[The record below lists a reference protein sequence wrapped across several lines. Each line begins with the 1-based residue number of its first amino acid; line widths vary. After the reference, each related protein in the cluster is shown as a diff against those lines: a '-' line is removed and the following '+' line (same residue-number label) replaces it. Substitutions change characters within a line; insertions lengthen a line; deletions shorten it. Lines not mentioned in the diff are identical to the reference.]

1 MTSTKQLMIFTIL
14 FQLTDLRLTEPHWL
28 WLALVAPVLVILRK
42 RLRIAFAHTSTSIH
56 KATRNRDWTGVF
68 VAVLLV
74 VSWASFCIALTKPRL
89 VHQEMRRTLN
99 ARDFVIGIDR
109 SGSMF
114 ASDIKNPQ
122 LRQEIDAFAEGLA
135 KQEKAMREAY
145 PKLYPYPPDAPQA
158 TVAADHVRRFDLAR
172 YAAFKFLGSRPQGD
186 RAALFTF
193 DDDVYWAW
201 PLGSDLNVV
210 SRKTEEL
217 STSKQGGGTNFEGPT
232 QNNPRQ
238 GAFQATINHLEKLA
252 KAKTRVLIF
261 VSDGDAGISP
271 ERHQALVEQMKRE
284 NQEIHIFALVCGA
297 KTQLDNASTQS
308 LRKLVEAV
316 NPQNWHDSK
325 GEKVDAVLWAG
336 DGEAM
341 KSAFARINELEKSA
355 VELEPIEGFKDVTFQ
370 FILLGA
376 LSLAGLLVACTLL
389 NENF

>member
-1 MTSTKQLMIFTIL
+1 MISNFL
-14 FQLTDLRLTEPHWL
+14 LPLTNMRLTEPYWL
-28 WLALVAPVLVILRK
+28 WLALACPALVIFRK

-56 KATRNRDWTGVF
+56 KQARTTDWTGLI
-68 VAVLLV
+68 VAVLLA
-74 VSWASFCIALTKPRL
+74 VSWLSFCIALTKPRL

-114 ASDIKNPQ
+114 VSDIKNPQ

-135 KQEKAMREAY
+135 KQEKSMREAF
-145 PKLYPYPPDAPQA
+145 PKLYPYPPEPPQA
-158 TVAADHVRRFDLAR
+158 AVAAEQVRRFDLAR
-172 YAAFKFLGSRPQGD
+172 YAAFKFLGSRPEGD

-201 PLGSDLNVV
+201 PLGSDLKVV

-217 STSKQGGGTNFEGPT
+217 STSRQGGGTNFEGPT

-238 GAFQATINHLEKLA
+238 GAFQATINHLEKLG

-271 ERHQALVEQMKRE
+271 ERHQALVEQMKKE
-284 NQEIHIFALVCGA
+284 KQEIHIFALVCGA
-297 KTQLDNASTQS
+297 KTQLENASTQS
-308 LRKLVEAV
+308 LRKLVESV
-316 NPQNWHDSK
+316 NPKDWHDAN
-325 GEKVDAVLWAG
+325 GEKVEAVLWAG

-341 KSAFARINELEKSA
+341 KSSFARINELEKST

-370 FILLGA
+370 FILIGTLG
-376 LSLAGLLVACTLL
+376 LFGLLVACTLL
-389 NENF
+389 NENY

>member
-1 MTSTKQLMIFTIL
+1 MISTIL
-14 FQLTDLRLTEPHWL
+14 PELTNLRLTEPFWL
-28 WLALVAPVLVILRK
+28 WLVLAGPALVIFRK
-42 RLRIAFAHTSTSIH
+42 RLRISFAHTSTSIH
-56 KATRNRDWTGVF
+56 KNARTADWTGRI
-68 VAVLLV
+68 VALLLA
-74 VSWASFCIALTKPRL
+74 VSWVSFCIALAKPRL
-89 VHQEMRRTLN
+89 VHQEMRRTLS

-114 ASDIKNPQ
+114 ASDIKNQQ
-122 LRQEIDAFAEGLA
+122 LRQEIDAFAEALA
-135 KQEKAMREAY
+135 KQEKAMRDAY
-145 PKLYPYPPDAPQA
+145 PKLYPYPPEPPQA
-158 TVAADHVRRFDLAR
+158 TVAAEQVRRFDLAR
-172 YAAFKFLGSRPQGD
+172 YAAFRFLSSRPEGD

-201 PLGSDLNVV
+201 PLGADLKVV

-238 GAFQATINHLEKLA
+238 GAFQATINHLEKLG

-261 VSDGDAGISP
+261 ISDGDAGISP
-271 ERHQALVEQMKRE
+271 ERQQALVEQMKQQ

-297 KTQLDNASTQS
+297 KTQLENANTQS
-308 LRKLVEAV
+308 LRKLVDAV
-316 NPQNWHDSK
+316 NPKDWRDSK

-341 KSAFARINELEKSA
+341 KGAFARINELEKSA

-370 FILLGA
+370 FILIGT
-376 LSLAGLLVACTLL
+376 LSLFGLLVACTLL